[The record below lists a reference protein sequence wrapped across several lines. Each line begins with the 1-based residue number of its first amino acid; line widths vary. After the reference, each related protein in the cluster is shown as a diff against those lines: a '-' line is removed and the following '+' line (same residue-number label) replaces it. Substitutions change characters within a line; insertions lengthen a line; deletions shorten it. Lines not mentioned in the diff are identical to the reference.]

1 MSEEAFRRREMD
13 RACVDILAAQLRNCK
28 RREEEGFLS
37 DSMKQA
43 CRQTREET
51 VNVSRFYKEP
61 REESVDVNG
70 FLNARSCE

>member
-1 MSEEAFRRREMD
+1 M
-13 RACVDILAAQLRNCK
+13 DILAVQLRNCK
-28 RREEEGFLS
+28 REEENGFLS

-61 REESVDVNG
+61 REESMDVKR
-70 FLNARSCE
+70 FFK